1 MKRIIATLFILLAW
15 QASATTLEEANRR
28 FDAGDFSGAVMAY
41 GEILAEKGP
50 DAAVYYN
57 LGNSY
62 QRLKQYGPAILAY
75 ERAKLLKP
83 RDPDLTANL
92 TLARKAATAF
102 EEPGRYPRLE
112 AVISYLSRDEW
123 SWLTGG
129 GALVLGVL
137 ALMRGA
143 VAWPRRLGMP
153 AAFVTGFACLAIVAG
168 SAALWMRKDEAK
180 RGIVLPENASVLLS
194 PFEKAETI
202 GSAAA
207 GRVVRLGGKTGGFRY
222 VEVPGSTLRG
232 WLSEKDVE
240 PVQPE
245 VPDGKTGLSNRT

>member
-1 MKRIIATLFILLAW
+1 MKRIIATFYILLAW

-28 FDAGDFSGAVMAY
+28 FDAGDFSGAVIGY
-41 GEILAEKGP
+41 GEILAKNGP

-57 LGNSY
+57 LGNSH

-75 ERAKLLKP
+75 ERARLLKP

-92 TLARKAATAF
+92 ALARKAATAF
-102 EEPGRYPRLE
+102 EEPGANPRLE
-112 AVISYLSRDEW
+112 AAVSYLSRDEW
-123 SWLTGG
+123 SWLVGG
-129 GALVLGVL
+129 GALMLGLLVL
-137 ALMRGA
+137 ARGA
-143 VAWPRRLGMP
+143 VAWPRRLTVP
-153 AAFVTGFACLAIVAG
+153 AAFVTGFAGLAILTG
-168 SAALWMRKDEAK
+168 SAALWMRRDEAK
-180 RGIVLPENASVLLS
+180 RGIVLPEKAAVLLS

-207 GRVVRLGGKTGGFRY
+207 GRVVRLGGKNGGFRY

-240 PVQPE
+240 PVQPGTE
-245 VPDGKTGLSNRT
+245 SGLSNRT